1 MKSLNVVLGKT
12 DFIGGIFMT
21 GKIVVFGSLNFDIT
35 GRADVTPK
43 PAETLMGTSYVLGP
57 GGKGSNQAVAAHRA
71 GADVTM
77 ITKIGNDL
85 FGEFAQ
91 DFYKKEGLSS
101 DYLIVDETKQTGI
114 AIIMV
119 SEQTGQ
125 NQILVIS
132 SACLGF
138 TDEDLNNAKP
148 ALESCDILL
157 MQHEVN
163 LDANWKAVDIAKK
176 AGVKVVLNPAPAQ
189 PVPDDVLSKIDII
202 TPNEVEAGVLT
213 GVEVKTPGDAAE
225 AAKVFQSKGV
235 KSVVITL
242 GEQGAY
248 VRSGDK
254 EVVLARLDVDAVDT
268 TGAGDAFNGGLVTA
282 LAEGKDIFESA
293 RFANVV
299 GALSVTKKGA
309 SLAMPTRE
317 EIEEF
322 IKSRGLSI

>member
-1 MKSLNVVLGKT
+1 M
-12 DFIGGIFMT
+12 

-35 GRADVTPK
+35 GRAAITPK
-43 PAETLMGTSYVLGP
+43 PAETLMGTSYTLGP

-85 FGEFAQ
+85 FGGFAQ

-101 DYLIVDETKQTGI
+101 DYLIVDKTKQTGI

-119 SEQTGQ
+119 SEETGQ
-125 NQILVIS
+125 NQVLVIS

-138 TDEDLNNAKP
+138 TDEDLNSAKP

-163 LDANWKAVDIAKK
+163 LEANWKVVDIAKQSG
-176 AGVKVVLNPAPAQ
+176 AKVVLNPAPAKT
-189 PVPDDVLSKIDII
+189 VPDDVLNKIDII
-202 TPNEVEAGVLT
+202 TPNEVEAAVLT
-213 GVEVKTPGDAAE
+213 GVDVKTPEDAAK
-225 AAKVFQSKGV
+225 AAKVFQEKGV
-235 KSVVITL
+235 ESVVITL

-254 EVVLARLDVDAVDT
+254 EAVIERLNVDAVDT

-282 LAEGKDIFESA
+282 LAEGKDIFEAA

-309 SLAMPTRE
+309 SLAMATRK

-322 IKSRGLSI
+322 INNRGLNI

>member
-1 MKSLNVVLGKT
+1 MA
-12 DFIGGIFMT
+12 

-43 PAETLMGTSYVLGP
+43 PAETLMGTSYTLGP

-77 ITKIGNDL
+77 VTKIGKDL
-85 FGEFAQ
+85 FGGFAQ
-91 DFYKKEGLSS
+91 DFYKSEGLRS
-101 DYLIVDETKQTGI
+101 DYLIVDETKQTGV

-119 SEQTGQ
+119 SEITGQ
-125 NQILVIS
+125 NQVLVIS

-138 TDEDLNNAKP
+138 TDEDLLRAKP
-148 ALESCDILL
+148 ALESSDILL

-163 LDANWKAVDIAKK
+163 LDANWKAVDIAKQSG
-176 AGVKVVLNPAPAQ
+176 AKVVLNPAPAK
-189 PVPDDVLSKIDII
+189 PLSEDVLNKIDII

-213 GVEVKTPGDAAE
+213 GVDVKTPEDAAK
-225 AAKVFQSKGV
+225 AAEVFQAKGIE
-235 KSVVITL
+235 SVVITL
-242 GEQGAY
+242 GAQGAY

-254 EVVLARLDVDAVDT
+254 DAVIERLSVDAVDT

-282 LAEGKDIFESA
+282 LAEGKDIFDAA

-322 IKSRGLSI
+322 IKNRGLNI